1 MEQKERQ
8 TSLVVNRIALWIGA
22 AQMWMGHKSLC
33 VCFTVGSCPFP
44 QSYWPISQLL
54 REHRRLSEGR
64 VVCRFPILPYSF
76 AWIFHSP
83 NQTALS
89 KEFLSLD
96 FSNGR
101 QACLQPSATPPTWL
115 GNWPLIG
122 RSGCRLWESLG
133 ITALLRRCSRGAS
146 ITCKGF
152 LPKMF
157 NLNLIQPLLPVYK
170 NKRNTETR

>member
-8 TSLVVNRIALWIGA
+8 TSLVVNSVTLRIGA
-22 AQMWMGHKSLC
+22 AQMWMGHRSLC
-33 VCFTVGSCPFP
+33 VCFTVGSCPF
-44 QSYWPISQLL
+44 SRSSWPISQLL
-54 REHRRLSEGR
+54 REDRRLSEGR
-64 VVCRFPILPYSF
+64 VVCRSPILPYSF
-76 AWIFHSP
+76 PWIFHSP

-101 QACLQPSATPPTWL
+101 RACLQPSATPPTWL

-122 RSGCRLWESLG
+122 RSECRLWESLG

-157 NLNLIQPLLPVYK
+157 NPNLIQPLLPVYR